1 MEGTFPSRFCQLE
14 SHWRMIFFF
23 FHLNVSS
30 LSEKYN
36 IAHHF
41 LTESLENQLH
51 PLSLLSDKRTK
62 EKGPSFAGHSPDLL
76 LCRFTMWSSHP
87 PQTHILSSLFGTK
100 YCPLYCRVKFPGL
113 RLHGSNTRK
122 GETEQTT
129 GQQRRIENEKGK
141 EESWQGKSTPQ
152 APKACAVLG
161 CSESRT

>member
-1 MEGTFPSRFCQLE
+1 MEVTFPSRFCLLAWKSLE
-14 SHWRMIFFF
+14 NDFFF

-62 EKGPSFAGHSPDLL
+62 EKAPSYSGHSPDLL

-100 YCPLYCRVKFPGL
+100 HRPIYCKVKFPGL

-122 GETEQTT
+122 GETGQTT
-129 GQQRRIENEKGK
+129 GKYRTQNEKGK
-141 EESWQGKSTPQ
+141 EESW
-152 APKACAVLG
+152 
-161 CSESRT
+161 